1 MKKLEVLSHLNQ
13 IREAREAR
21 SKAVQDLSIAI
32 SEMMRLL
39 IHEGLAQF
47 MSPEQIASESGHP
60 AKYVRDLMRT
70 MDLNPKSGRTVLSRK
85 AAEAL
90 NTNAALMGID
100 PSDFDLTSPLAYLPM
115 GSVLKRELTDARTSQ
130 VDEADVSG
138 NRTLREGVWCTNCEF
153 VEDQEDCPEEFAQ
166 CRSCGCSPIDHV
178 FVTVEMKR

>member
-1 MKKLEVLSHLNQ
+1 MKKLEVFSYLNQ

-39 IHEGLAQF
+39 IHEGLAQY
-47 MSPEQIASESGHP
+47 MSPEQIAAESGHP
-60 AKYVRDLMRT
+60 VKYVRDLMRT

-115 GSVLKRELTDARTSQ
+115 GSVLKRQLTEARTSQ
-130 VDEADVSG
+130 VDEAEVSG
-138 NRTLREGVWCTNCEF
+138 NALTDRLKTLIAELRSEHSVPMSDADTTYWERYEEINAVLDR
-153 VEDQEDCPEEFAQ
+153 VENLL
-166 CRSCGCSPIDHV
+166 
-178 FVTVEMKR
+178 